1 MLSCSSN
8 NSTVVNMFNLI
19 KKLVH
24 FCLIL
29 AFLILAITGLKNLLS
44 EQTTFLVSRI
54 PKNVTLPSFTIC
66 PLGFF
71 NQIILNKKLLSQN
84 LLKKGKLPFPIGVW
98 ASMQSQIDGNITY
111 FNLTNEE
118 VLKKNF
124 NATFEDIWDIHCMIN
139 PPFTT
144 LDSCTPCL
152 TFKNPT
158 FKEQF
163 EVGQVI

>member
-1 MLSCSSN
+1 MLSCYSN

-66 PLGFF
+66 PLGFH
-71 NQIILNKKLLSQN
+71 QIILNKKLLSQN
-84 LLKKGKLPFPIGVW
+84 LLKKGKLPFPIDVW
-98 ASMQSQIDGNITY
+98 ASMQSQIDGNLTY
-111 FNLTNEE
+111 FNLINEE

-124 NATFEDIWDIHCMIN
+124 NATFGDIWDIHCMIN
-139 PPFTT
+139 PPSTT

-163 EVGQVI
+163 EVGQVS